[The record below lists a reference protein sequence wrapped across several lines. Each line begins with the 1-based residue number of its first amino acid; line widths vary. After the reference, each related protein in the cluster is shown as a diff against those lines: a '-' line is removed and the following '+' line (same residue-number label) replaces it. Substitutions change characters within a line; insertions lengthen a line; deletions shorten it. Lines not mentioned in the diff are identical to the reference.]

1 MGVVVPRFCAAR
13 GAVMLEY
20 ICTYP
25 LHHSSDYY
33 PDDRLCSV
41 LCMLVTDTIDDI
53 TSFDNL
59 LEKEFV
65 VEGYSSQTEM

>member
-13 GAVMLEY
+13 GAVMAEY

-25 LHHSSDYY
+25 LHHSGDYY

-53 TSFDNL
+53 T
-59 LEKEFV
+59 
-65 VEGYSSQTEM
+65 